1 MPDDDDD
8 HGDNRPDDMKIDDTI
23 LKLAEQYVSYENR
36 ARQLNKDKAEVR
48 AQADKIGIPSL
59 AWQIGV
65 RTVKI
70 MDAKERADFQRGF
83 KRVTGVLSKNA
94 ETLFPEDIARRQKR
108 DAKAAAKAAKAKES
122 ATAQEQR
129 VAADS
134 PRSDPK
140 RGGAGGAKGR
150 GKAKDAKAKKPANAV
165 SGRDPVETLNRA
177 PLATLTDAEA
187 FADQQAGQGAAFDGD
202 PAAAN
207 AALEQAE
214 GDQFLTGHIEAA
226 KSAAEPLSQSA
237 QSAEALRKAGLA

>member
-8 HGDNRPDDMKIDDTI
+8 HGDNRTADMKVDDTI
-23 LKLAEQYVSYENR
+23 LKLAEQYVAYENR

-150 GKAKDAKAKKPANAV
+150 GKATDVAAKKPRGNIHVV
-165 SGRDPVETLNRA
+165 SEAGVTTEDVPLVEETGDELIARVA
-177 PLATLTDAEA
+177 RERQ
-187 FADQQAGQGAAFDGD
+187 ADQEQREGGNVLDSAIDGIKSQS
-202 PAAAN
+202 
-207 AALEQAE
+207 E
-214 GDQFLTGHIEAA
+214 
-226 KSAAEPLSQSA
+226 KSAD
-237 QSAEALRKAGLA
+237 ALAKAGLA

>member
-150 GKAKDAKAKKPANAV
+150 GKAKDKPAKVVPATKSENEADL
-165 SGRDPVETLNRA
+165 SAETGDELIARVA
-177 PLATLTDAEA
+177 RERQ
-187 FADQQAGQGAAFDGD
+187 ADQELRDGGNVLD
-202 PAAAN
+202 
-207 AALEQAE
+207 
-214 GDQFLTGHIEAA
+214 
-226 KSAAEPLSQSA
+226 SAIDGIKSQSQIA
-237 QSAEALRKAGLA
+237 QEAREKAGLA